1 MGQLYD
7 TIGKTYRD
15 YRKPDPR
22 IGAAI
27 AAALGDCRSVVNVGA
42 GAGSYEPL
50 DRSVVALEP
59 ALTMIRQRP
68 KGSASA
74 VCGSANDLPFRDRAF
89 DAALAILTIHH
100 WPDQTRGLREMR
112 RVARERVVLLTW
124 EPFDDYWLAEYFPE
138 FVEIDRKIFYPLER
152 LADTLGPIEVR
163 SVPVPHDCSDGFAG
177 AYWRRPEAYLDPG
190 VRSAIS
196 TFAKITDARPGL
208 ARLEHDLADGTWEK
222 RNGHLRALSQ
232 LDLGYRLVVARR

>member
-27 AAALGDCRSVVNVGA
+27 TAALGDCRSVVNVGA
-42 GAGSYEPL
+42 GAGSYEPT
-50 DRSVVALEP
+50 DRCVVALEP
-59 ALTMIRQRP
+59 SLTMIRQRP
-68 KGSASA
+68 KGSAPA
-74 VCGSANDLPFRDRAF
+74 VCGSANDLPFRDGAF
-89 DAALAILTIHH
+89 DAALAILTVHH

-112 RVARERVVLLTW
+112 RVARDRVVLLTW

-138 FVEIDRKIFYPLER
+138 FIEIDRKIFFPLER
-152 LADTLGPIEVR
+152 LAEALGPLDVR

-177 AYWRRPEAYLDPG
+177 AYWRRPEAYLDAG

-196 TFAKITDARPGL
+196 TFAKIADARPGL
-208 ARLEHDLADGTWEK
+208 AKLERDLADGTWEK
-222 RNGHLRALSQ
+222 RNGHVRGLSE